1 MSAEVQKRLSGLFDA
16 AEAAR
21 TCLVITD
28 KNDLCALRRMAR
40 KEWKISTP
48 CRGMY
53 ARQQYWDGLS
63 PTEQTLHVM
72 RGTAMLRLDSVFCGI
87 SAAVAYGLYVSYDAQ
102 AAIHVIGRCKTAP
115 ERRGT
120 VPKALP
126 ARATA
131 PGAPGVYAGKPKP
144 LPPRPPRYCD
154 DCITCAYGY
163 EQCCA
168 SGLPVDEA
176 YPINWRSPWETSRLF
191 STRRHQA
198 CLRALRNGTL
208 PIRTAHG
215 IRVTSLEQTVLD
227 AARNLPSTEALAI
240 ADSAQRYYGLKKD
253 AMLRYIRDHG
263 KGLKGKAKAEWAVEH
278 MNGLSEN
285 GGESIARATMLDC
298 GFAEPHLQVE
308 MPDMIEGH
316 GTMRVDYYWMLP
328 DGTIVVGELDGYQK
342 LEKKEMLN
350 GRSVERALRDERIRE
365 AHISAHGV
373 KIMRFTYP
381 DVFDREKFTRLLKSY
396 GIPRSWNGMCPFYAD
411 ESGYAYSTALGYDTG
426 YW

>member
-40 KEWKISTP
+40 KGWEISTP

-53 ARQQYWDGLS
+53 ARQRYWDGLT

-72 RGTAMLRLDSVFCGI
+72 RGTAALRPNSVFCGV

-102 AAIHVIGRCKTAP
+102 AAIHLIGRCKTAP
-115 ERRGT
+115 ERKGAID
-120 VPKALP
+120 KALP

-131 PGAPGVYAGKPKP
+131 SGAPGVYAGKPRP
-144 LPPRPPRYCD
+144 YPPRPPRYCN
-154 DCITCAYGY
+154 DCTTCAYGY
-163 EQCCA
+163 EQCCVA
-168 SGLPVDEA
+168 GPPIIET
-176 YPINWRSPWETSRLF
+176 YPRNWSDPWETSRLF

-208 PIRTAHG
+208 PIRMASG
-215 IRVTSLEQTVLD
+215 VRVTSLEQTVLD
-227 AARNLPSTEALAI
+227 AARNLPSEEALAI
-240 ADSAQRYYGLKKD
+240 TDSAQRYYGLKKD
-253 AMLRYIRDHG
+253 AMLGYIRDRG
-263 KGLKGKAKAEWAVEH
+263 KGLKGRTKAEWAVKH

-285 GGESIARATMLDC
+285 GGESIARATMLNH
-298 GFAEPHLQVE
+298 GFAEPCLQVK
-308 MPDMIEGH
+308 MTDIVEGH
-316 GTMRVDYYWMLP
+316 GTVRVDYYWMLP

-373 KIMRFTYP
+373 KIMRFTYQ

-396 GIPRSWNGMCPFYAD
+396 GIPRRWDGACPSYV
-411 ESGYAYSTALGYDTG
+411 
-426 YW
+426 